1 MSAKDGTEF
10 GTRLLWDIK
19 LKLTL
24 INLQPRS
31 MSPSNNQASNYIERG
46 QTPAQHLGRLAL
58 TGSNHHNAAPS
69 AQFQA
74 TTVPAGP
81 ELIDDRHGLPLAPGM
96 AEEAMDDASSS
107 VRSGGIVEKV
117 RRFELERRKRWKARR
132 AASSDRR
139 PSVPSG
145 NDDPPVLMPPVQ
157 MDIKAGKN
165 ISKKPRG
172 QPETIGADDEPSLPE
187 GWSNAKTKMDRK
199 DVFQPSTT
207 DTQRAARSTQQ
218 IHVSNRTVSEV
229 APHTTPQLT
238 SDRPRSLISPPAAPA
253 FPQLTSARPRN
264 ATPSPSSIPPTVDD
278 ATIVQGGEA
287 TPVYVATVV
296 PQEPTVQD
304 DPSSV
309 RTDADTD
316 SQGDRTMHQS
326 HLGGECIGSFSVW
339 DWVR

>member
-1 MSAKDGTEF
+1 MVEEG
-10 GTRLLWDIK
+10 
-19 LKLTL
+19 
-24 INLQPRS
+24 
-31 MSPSNNQASNYIERG
+31 
-46 QTPAQHLGRLAL
+46 GR
-58 TGSNHHNAAPS
+58 
-69 AQFQA
+69 A
-74 TTVPAGP
+74 TTAS
-81 ELIDDRHGLPLAPGM
+81 
-96 AEEAMDDASSS
+96 SSS
-107 VRSGGIVEKV
+107 VRTGSGIVEKV
-117 RRFELERRKRWKARR
+117 LRFGRKKARR
-132 AASSDRR
+132 
-139 PSVPSG
+139 PSLPQGDDDTSAPVP
-145 NDDPPVLMPPVQ
+145 PAQIL
-157 MDIKAGKN
+157 DIETCETP
-165 ISKKPRG
+165 SKKPSG
-172 QPETIGADDEPSLPE
+172 APETIGADDEPSLPE